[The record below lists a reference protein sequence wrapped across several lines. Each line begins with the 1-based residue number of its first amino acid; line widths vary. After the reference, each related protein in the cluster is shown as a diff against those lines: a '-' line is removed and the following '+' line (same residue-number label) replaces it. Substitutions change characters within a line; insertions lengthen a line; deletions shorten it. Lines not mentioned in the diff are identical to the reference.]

1 MPNAWHGA
9 QRQPEALRHGS
20 GGKWARDGAS
30 VRILSTVMTFLCC
43 LAAVLGVKLAET
55 HILFS
60 QSQELDEE
68 VVNAGGTNSVG

>member
-1 MPNAWHGA
+1 M
-9 QRQPEALRHGS
+9 
-20 GGKWARDGAS
+20 
-30 VRILSTVMTFLCC
+30 RILSIVMTFLRC

>member
-1 MPNAWHGA
+1 M
-9 QRQPEALRHGS
+9 
-20 GGKWARDGAS
+20 
-30 VRILSTVMTFLCC
+30 RILSTVMTFLRC